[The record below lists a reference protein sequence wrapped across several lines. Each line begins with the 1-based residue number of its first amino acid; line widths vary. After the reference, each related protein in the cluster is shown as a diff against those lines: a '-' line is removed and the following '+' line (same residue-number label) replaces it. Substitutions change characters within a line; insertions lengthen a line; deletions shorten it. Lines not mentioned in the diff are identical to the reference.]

1 MYLIPRGIGLVASVL
16 FALPAGCGEAPPAP
30 GTPGEPTTEP
40 IPWGTPDELTLD
52 AGRVTLH
59 RLNNREFERT
69 TQELLATELAL
80 SDTLPKDPLAGGF
93 DNNAEA
99 LTVGTLH
106 VETIEAAI
114 DTMIADGLRAPISL
128 ETTRY
133 EPEDEEWSGG
143 GGIAELGGWNTG
155 IYGVSLYH
163 GAAQSRFITVQH
175 AGPYALRVRACHELY
190 GEGVGPAAPL
200 EFRVNNQVVA
210 TFVVTADPA
219 VAFGQHCK
227 QDMQTYVAEAD
238 IQLEA
243 GETEITVNGVDYGV
257 VAVDWV
263 ELEGPLGATGELP
276 PGRARLYSCDPS
288 PETGPDAACAR
299 QIVHSFMDE
308 AWRRPVTSA
317 EVDTV
322 MAIFTEV
329 TESGGDIHEGITYA
343 VKRTLLSPWFLFRV
357 EVPSGPTD
365 SETQSLS
372 AHELAARLSYFLWS
386 TQPDAALRALA
397 DDGTLLKDSVLEE
410 QVQRMLQDPKADG
423 LVEGFGAHWMGLPDL
438 AVASPDPA
446 LFPSFDEVLRE
457 AMDLELRDLIGR
469 TLLGDLSMLD
479 LLTAE
484 SSWLEP
490 ALAEHYGVSLEE
502 GGYATV
508 EGRTGGGVLTMAAF
522 LTLTSNTTRTSP
534 VRRGHWVV
542 SNIMCEEP
550 PPPPD
555 GVEQSFDQS
564 EGADT
569 VPEQLAAHRANPACA
584 SCHDQLDPI
593 GIALESFDAIGLFR
607 STYPDGNPIENS
619 GELEGVGEFESV
631 AALALALSVQTRTH
645 RCMVQ
650 KAFTYA
656 LGRATRAE
664 DWPFIEP
671 VESSFVNGGHQ
682 FADLVVGI
690 VQSGPFRTHRGGE

>member
-1 MYLIPRGIGLVASVL
+1 
-16 FALPAGCGEAPPAP
+16 
-30 GTPGEPTTEP
+30 
-40 IPWGTPDELTLD
+40 
-52 AGRVTLH
+52 VTLH
-59 RLNNREFERT
+59 RLNNREFEQT
-69 TQELLATELAL
+69 TQELLATDV
-80 SDTLPKDPLAGGF
+80 SVSGTLPRDPLSGGF

-106 VETIEAAI
+106 VETMEAAI
-114 DTMIADGLRAPISL
+114 DAMIAEGLRAPISL

-133 EPEDEEWSGG
+133 ETEDEEWSGG

-163 GAAQSRFITVQH
+163 GAAQSRFITVEH
-175 AGPYALRVRACHELY
+175 PGPYGLRVRACHELY
-190 GEGVGPAAPL
+190 GEGVGPEAPL

-219 VAFGQHCK
+219 VNFGQHCK
-227 QDMQTYVAEAD
+227 QDMQTYVAEAS
-238 IQLEA
+238 IELEA
-243 GETEITVNGVDYGV
+243 GETEIAVNGVDYGV

-263 ELEGPLGATGELP
+263 ELEGPLDATGELP

-288 PETGPDAACAR
+288 PETGPDAECAR
-299 QIVHSFMDE
+299 EIVHRFMDE
-308 AWRRPVTSA
+308 AWRRPVTEA
-317 EVDTV
+317 EIDAV
-322 MAIFTEV
+322 MGIFTAS
-329 TESGGDIHEGITYA
+329 TDSGGDIHEGIAYA

-357 EVPSGPTD
+357 EVPSAPK
-365 SETQSLS
+365 EAEIQSLT

-386 TQPDAALRALA
+386 TQPDSALRALA
-397 DDGTLLKDSVLEE
+397 DDGTLLEDGVLQE
-410 QVQRMLQDPKADG
+410 QVLRMLSDPKAEA
-423 LVEGFGAHWMGLPDL
+423 LVEGFGAHWMALPSL
-438 AVASPDPA
+438 ADAAPDPT
-446 LFPSFDEVLRE
+446 LFPNFDEDLRA
-457 AMDLELRDLIGR
+457 AMDLELRDLLR
-469 TLLGDLSMLD
+469 RALLGDLSMLD

-490 ALAEHYGVSLEE
+490 VLAEHYGLTADEAS
-502 GGYATV
+502 YRAV
-508 EGRTGGGVLTMAAF
+508 EGRSGAGVLTTAAF

-534 VRRGHWVV
+534 VRRGNWVV

-569 VPEQLAAHRANPACA
+569 VPEQLAAHRENPACA

-593 GIALESFDAIGLFR
+593 GIALESFDAVGVFR
-607 STYPDGNPIENS
+607 SAYPDGNVIDPS
-619 GELEGVGEFESV
+619 GELEGVGEFGSV
-631 AALALALSVQTRTH
+631 AELAGALATQARTH

-656 LGRATRAE
+656 LGRSTRPE
-664 DWPFIEP
+664 DWPFIQPIEND
-671 VESSFVNGGHQ
+671 FIQGGHQ
-682 FADLVVGI
+682 FSDLVVKI
-690 VQSGPFRTHRGGE
+690 VLSPPFRTHRGGE

>member
-1 MYLIPRGIGLVASVL
+1 MPSDRAVASIVGLLSSVL
-16 FALPAGCGEAPPAP
+16 LAACGAAPSAPGSPGAP
-30 GTPGEPTTEP
+30 GTDP
-40 IPWGTPDELTLD
+40 IPWDTPEALTLD

-69 TQELLATELAL
+69 TQELLATELAI
-80 SDTLPKDPLAGGF
+80 SDTLPKDPIVGGF

-106 VETIEAAI
+106 VETMESAI
-114 DTMIADGLRAPISL
+114 DTMIADALRAPVYL

-133 EPEDEEWSGG
+133 ETEDEEWSGG
-143 GGIAELGGWNTG
+143 GEVNELGGWNTG
-155 IYGVSLYH
+155 IYGTSLYH

-175 AGPYALRVRACHELY
+175 PGSYALRVRACHELY
-190 GEGVGPAAPL
+190 GEGVGPTAPL

-210 TFVVTADPA
+210 TFVVTADSA

-227 QDMQTYVAEAD
+227 QDMQTYVAAVSIE
-238 IQLEA
+238 LEA
-243 GETEITVNGVDYGV
+243 GETEVTVNGVDYGV

-263 ELEGPLGATGELP
+263 ELEGPLDATGELP
-276 PGRARLYSCDPS
+276 PGRARLYICDPS

-299 QIVHSFMDE
+299 QIVHSFMAE
-308 AWRRPVTSA
+308 AWRRPVSEA
-317 EVDTV
+317 EVDIP
-322 MAIFTEV
+322 MAIFTEA
-329 TESGGDIHEGITYA
+329 TESGGDIHEGIAYA
-343 VKRTLLSPWFLFRV
+343 VKRTLLSPWFLFRI
-357 EVPSGPTD
+357 EVPSNPTAPE
-365 SETQSLS
+365 SQSLS
-372 AHELAARLSYFLWS
+372 AHELAARLSFFLWS
-386 TQPDAALRALA
+386 TQPDPALRAVA
-397 DDGTLLKDSVLEE
+397 DDGTLLEDSVLQE
-410 QVQRMLQDPKADG
+410 QVLRMLQDPKAEA
-423 LVEGFGAHWMGLPDL
+423 LVEGFGAHWMGLPSL
-438 AVASPDPA
+438 ADASPDPM
-446 LFPSFDEVLRE
+446 LFPSFDEALRE
-457 AMDLELRDLIGR
+457 AMDVELRDLVR
-469 TLLGDLSMLD
+469 RALLGELSMLG

-490 ALAEHYGVSLEE
+490 TLAEHYGIRIEE
-502 GGYATV
+502 GRYSTI
-508 EGRTGGGVLTMAAF
+508 EGRSGGGVLTTAAF

-569 VPEQLAAHRANPACA
+569 VPEQLAAHRQNPACA

-607 STYPDGNPIENS
+607 SSYPDGTPIDTS
-619 GELEGVGEFESV
+619 VELDGVGEFKSV
-631 AALALALSVQTRTH
+631 AELASALAGQSRTH

-656 LGRATRAE
+656 LGRPTRAE

-671 VESSFVNGGHQ
+671 VESSFVSGGHQ
-682 FADLVVGI
+682 FADLVLGV
-690 VQSGPFRTHRGGE
+690 VQSAPFRTHRGGE